1 LPRASVALALTA
13 LAFLA
18 LPVVAAF
25 AGQPFWI
32 TVGTHIVILALAV
45 AALDFVIGYGG
56 MLSLGHAAFFAIGA
70 YTVAFAAANGSHAAL
85 VNWVLAIVV
94 SGLAAAAIGA
104 VSVRTTGI
112 FFIMITLGFAQ
123 MVYFLL
129 DGIKPLGGDDG
140 LPMTTRDVL
149 PGIDLANPTV
159 FYVVTLAILAGFVLC
174 AQRAIGAR
182 FGTVLR
188 AAMQSERR
196 TTALGFNVDRY
207 RWVAFTISG
216 AVTGLAGALFGEF
229 QRIATPD
236 LGTWLQSGDLLVMVI
251 LGGAGTLLGPIY
263 GAAAFVVL
271 QVVLVGFTE
280 HWMLVLGPILIIV
293 VLAGR
298 RGLAGL
304 IAGARA

>member
-1 LPRASVALALTA
+1 MPRASIALVVTAICFLVLPLVSAL
-13 LAFLA
+13 
-18 LPVVAAF
+18 

-32 TVGTHIVILALAV
+32 TVGTHIVIFALAV

-56 MLSLGHAAFFAIGA
+56 MVSLGHAAFFAVGA
-70 YTVAFAAANGSHAAL
+70 YAVSFAAANGLHAAL
-85 VNWVLAIVV
+85 PNWLFATAVSAVV
-94 SGLAAAAIGA
+94 AAAIGA
-104 VSVRTTGI
+104 VSVRTAGI

-123 MVYFLL
+123 MIYFLV
-129 DGIKPLGGDDG
+129 DGIKALGGDDG
-140 LPMTTRDVL
+140 LPMEMRDTL
-149 PGIDLANPTV
+149 PGIDLTNPTV
-159 FYVVTLAILAGFVLC
+159 FYFVALAILAAFLLC
-174 AQRAIGAR
+174 LQRAIGAR

-196 TTALGFNVDRY
+196 TIALGFNVYRY
-207 RWVAFTISG
+207 RWAAFTISG

-251 LGGAGTLLGPIY
+251 LGGAGTALGPVY
-263 GAAAFVVL
+263 GAAAFVIL
-271 QVVLVGFTE
+271 QVVLIGFTE
-280 HWMLVLGPILIIV
+280 HWMLILGPILILV